1 MAYNIFIA
9 DCSPTT
15 YKIIEMGLA
24 PPEFVLHTCPTREE
38 LLARLKEI
46 KPDAVILN
54 LSLPDGDGYELAAQ
68 LRTRRDL
75 EKVPLILLLNAFEP
89 ADEKRLASLAFVEL
103 IRKPFESDRI
113 ASAVKKA
120 VGRPEEP
127 DSFPEDLEIP
137 AAPLSGPQDFPAEP
151 LQDLMTLIQQTIIR
165 EIVSLERELEKRLQ
179 ATLRHELEAWLE
191 EKWRGLLKERG
202 QNE

>member
-1 MAYNIFIA
+1 M
-9 DCSPTT
+9 
-15 YKIIEMGLA
+15 
-24 PPEFVLHTCPTREE
+24 
-38 LLARLKEI
+38 KEI